1 MPTLTELMRE
11 ATELAPAPPRR
22 GDEAITDT
30 WRRGKR
36 RNIIRYAAPGAAVAA
51 ILAFVATLLVS
62 PSGLV
67 NDRTLPADRDAK
79 TPALTYPENVGSQ
92 LVITDLPD
100 RPGPMV
106 ALTQV
111 SSGESARWQ
120 AISPS
125 GRRYYL
131 PFDEGDTMEIYPVMS
146 SDGTRIAYYQRQNDR
161 MIVHDLVS
169 GSRWVGL
176 QLGHPWGPGRTT
188 TDGSARDVELQ
199 QQSPGFF
206 SPNNRYLA
214 LLTSQGPVVYDVLE
228 DEVSPVQGM
237 SQAAGWLDDDR
248 FVGRVISAADASSG
262 SDVQS
267 VDGGVFVN
275 VWDRRTS
282 RTEPLGEVPFPGD
295 TGPFTAHQWWGSV
308 RGDGTLWVTVSR
320 EDGADEVMSLGG
332 FMTSS
337 GLQPIDR
344 SGTVLEKPEWVEA
357 PTPLPRALAW
367 HGDNPVMKW
376 RDLSLWGSVNTFED
390 FSRLTS
396 VSGPGSGPD
405 VMWAA
410 EAFNGSPTATDF
422 LDAFVWWRWDLKR
435 VVVVLLIVGAG
446 VLWWRSRRRRSVA
459 E

>member
-67 NDRTLPADRDAK
+67 TDRTLPADRDAK

-111 SSGESARWQ
+111 SSGESARWR

-176 QLGHPWGPGRTT
+176 
-188 TDGSARDVELQ
+188 
-199 QQSPGFF
+199 
-206 SPNNRYLA
+206 
-214 LLTSQGPVVYDVLE
+214 
-228 DEVSPVQGM
+228 
-237 SQAAGWLDDDR
+237 
-248 FVGRVISAADASSG
+248 
-262 SDVQS
+262 
-267 VDGGVFVN
+267 
-275 VWDRRTS
+275 
-282 RTEPLGEVPFPGD
+282 
-295 TGPFTAHQWWGSV
+295 
-308 RGDGTLWVTVSR
+308 
-320 EDGADEVMSLGG
+320 
-332 FMTSS
+332 
-337 GLQPIDR
+337 
-344 SGTVLEKPEWVEA
+344 
-357 PTPLPRALAW
+357 
-367 HGDNPVMKW
+367 
-376 RDLSLWGSVNTFED
+376 
-390 FSRLTS
+390 
-396 VSGPGSGPD
+396 
-405 VMWAA
+405 
-410 EAFNGSPTATDF
+410 
-422 LDAFVWWRWDLKR
+422 
-435 VVVVLLIVGAG
+435 
-446 VLWWRSRRRRSVA
+446 
-459 E
+459 